1 MKNTANTANVWTFSP
16 DTVTVNGRTFP
27 ATYSVARGGDVYVF
41 TTIEGAPIRVHIGQE
56 MPMHAAAVAAA
67 QPKAEKP
74 AEPKPEKPAQPK
86 AEKPAEPKPEKPAQP
101 KAEKPA
107 EPKRSHKSKGIRR
120 PDALA
125 QNKPAQPK
133 AEKPAEPKPEK
144 PTQPKAEK
152 PAEKTWIGST
162 ITGEGWS
169 IVFDEA
175 LKRTRVLCE
184 HPTDAQK
191 SAIEDAGFFW
201 SPTMGS
207 WNKKLTVKAHRA
219 ALELAAKL
227 NKLAA

>member
-1 MKNTANTANVWTFSP
+1 MKNTENTANVWTFAP
-16 DTVTVNGRTFP
+16 DAVTVNGRTFP

-41 TTIEGAPIRVHIGQE
+41 TTLEGAPIRVHIGLE

-74 AEPKPEKPAQPK
+74 V
-86 AEKPAEPKPEKPAQP
+86 
-101 KAEKPA
+101 
-107 EPKRSHKSKGIRR
+107 
-120 PDALA
+120 
-125 QNKPAQPK
+125 
-133 AEKPAEPKPEK
+133 EPKPEK

-162 ITGEGWS
+162 ITGAGWS

-191 SAIEDAGFFW
+191 SAIEDAGFYW
-201 SPTMGS
+201 SATMGS
-207 WNKKLTVKAHRA
+207 WNKKLTVKAYRA
-219 ALELAAKL
+219 AQELAAKL

>member
-1 MKNTANTANVWTFSP
+1 MKNTENTANVWTFSP
-16 DTVTVNGRTFP
+16 DAVTVNGCTFP

-41 TTIEGAPIRVHIGQE
+41 TTLEGAPIRVHIGLE

-74 AEPKPEKPAQPK
+74 AEPKPEKPT
-86 AEKPAEPKPEKPAQP
+86 QP

-144 PTQPKAEK
+144 PAQPKAEK

-162 ITGEGWS
+162 ITGAGWS
-169 IVFDEA
+169 IVFDAA

-201 SPTMGS
+201 SATMGS
-207 WNKKLTVKAHRA
+207 WNKKLTVKAYRA
-219 ALELAAKL
+219 AQELAAKL